1 MKLFPTAYSEPG
13 TKPGTLA
20 DVKNGHYSL
29 HMMSYTPASLTERP
43 EIEPAACYSFIKDS
57 DITWIHVQGAPD
69 SATLRTLSQAF
80 DIHELYLED
89 ILNTGHRAKLEVNEV
104 HAFVILSLPRF
115 ENKQIVTEQVC
126 LFLSDHTVVSFCT
139 GELDPF
145 LLVRERIR
153 KPTSKHRQRG
163 GDYLAYTLI
172 DTIVDHAFPVVETL
186 AEDIQVLEDKLL
198 EKPEKAIVQEIY
210 FLMRQLLLLRRRL
223 WPQRDIVSQ
232 LQRDD
237 NLELLADDT
246 RIYLRDCYDH
256 CVNIT
261 ELLETYHEI
270 ASGMLDIYLS
280 NATHRLN
287 EVMRVLTVI
296 SVLFIPPTFLVG
308 VYGMNFDPGASSLN
322 MPELA
327 SPYGYLFVWIA
338 IVGMMGGMLIYFR
351 KKTWF

>member
-1 MKLFPTAYSEPG
+1 MKLFPTAYSKPG
-13 TKPGTLA
+13 TKPGTLSDA
-20 DVKNGHYSL
+20 KSGRCEL
-29 HMMSYTPASLTERP
+29 HMMSYTHAKLVERP
-43 EIEPAACYSFIKDS
+43 DIEPDACYSYIKDS
-57 DITWIHVQGAPD
+57 DVTWIHVQGAPD
-69 SATLRTLSQAF
+69 TATLRTLSKAF

-89 ILNTGHRAKLEVNEV
+89 ILNTGHRAKLEVNEMQ
-104 HAFVILSLPRF
+104 AFIILSLPRF
-115 ENKQIVTEQVC
+115 EGKQIVTEQVC
-126 LFLSDHTVVSFCT
+126 LFLTDHTVVSFCS
-139 GELDPF
+139 GVLDPF

-153 KPTSKHRQRG
+153 KPISKHRQRG
-163 GDYLAYTLI
+163 GDYLTYTLI
-172 DTIVDHAFPVVETL
+172 DSIIDHAFPVVESL

-198 EKPEKAIVQEIY
+198 EKPDKAIVQEIY

-246 RIYLRDCYDH
+246 RVYLSDCYDH
-256 CVNIT
+256 CVNII

-270 ASGMLDIYLS
+270 TSGMLDLYLS

-296 SVLFIPPTFLVG
+296 SVLFMPPTFLVG
-308 VYGMNFDPGASSLN
+308 VYGMNFDTSASPLN

-327 SPYGYLFVWIA
+327 SPYGYLFVWLA
-338 IVGMMGGMLIYFR
+338 IISMMGGMLLYFR
-351 KKTWF
+351 KKRWF